1 MGRVSILDWSSF
13 LSSFG
18 GPSWFNVRMNTWILE
33 NHCIKVRKDFKLY
46 EFLCLL
52 VISWIGCVAKKSVFF
67 KKILFSLIVIT
78 LGFGIGMTIQKGA
91 RSRGGSMIEV
101 YALLML
107 VGSKSYNLYI
117 VNEGFKINT
126 RFDVNQYLYLSE
138 R

>member
-1 MGRVSILDWSSF
+1 
-13 LSSFG
+13 
-18 GPSWFNVRMNTWILE
+18 
-33 NHCIKVRKDFKLY
+33 
-46 EFLCLL
+46 
-52 VISWIGCVAKKSVFF
+52 
-67 KKILFSLIVIT
+67 
-78 LGFGIGMTIQKGA
+78 MTIQKGA

>member
-1 MGRVSILDWSSF
+1 
-13 LSSFG
+13 
-18 GPSWFNVRMNTWILE
+18 MNTWILE